1 MIRALKLIVL
11 AIWLLA
17 VSWLIRFEAFPE
29 LFSGSTLSYRN
40 LIGQNVLLRES
51 WHKISLK
58 GKGIG
63 YVFTSIS
70 SESSKDGTSIEI
82 SSKTHI
88 NLGLPVRTDD
98 IILETS
104 ARLDSSY
111 TIASFESDLK
121 APGITV
127 RNMLER
133 LESGKYRSTSF
144 RTDLQAQKTEE
155 ITLPGNTVVFIP
167 PTDFLPPRLRSGV
180 RSYMRVI
187 DPVSLSLSAIE
198 LETVSDSQRVT
209 AGLAKSRH
217 WTRLEHRG
225 MDFLCARD
233 ENDEIVMV
241 KAPLGIT
248 LTKCTVDEAFDAAG
262 LGVATTKTLDLD
274 PEKVAQYVESLVGPL
289 SSVISINK
297 KKEATNDQH

>member
-1 MIRALKLIVL
+1 MIRALKWIVL

-17 VSWLIRFEAFPE
+17 ISWLIRFEAFPE
-29 LFSGSTLSYRN
+29 LFSGSTLSYRS

-70 SESSKDGTSIEI
+70 SESSEIGTSFEI
-82 SSKTHI
+82 NSKTHI

-98 IILETS
+98 IVLETS

-111 TIASFESDLK
+111 TIASFDSDLK
-121 APGITV
+121 APGVTV

-133 LESGKYRSTSF
+133 LESGKYKATSF
-144 RTDLQAQKTEE
+144 RSDLQTQKTEE
-155 ITLPGNTVVFIP
+155 ISLPANTVVFIP
-167 PTDFLPPRLRSGV
+167 PTDFLPPRLRAGV

-187 DPVSLSLSAIE
+187 DPISLSLSTVE
-198 LETVSDSQRVT
+198 LETVSDTQRAT

-217 WTRLEHRG
+217 WTRFEHKG
-225 MDFLCARD
+225 MDFLCARND
-233 ENDEIVMV
+233 TDEIVMIR
-241 KAPLGIT
+241 APLGIT

-262 LGVATTKTLDLD
+262 LGDPTATPLNID

-297 KKEATNDQH
+297 KKEKALDKH